1 MMKLMLMKILMLI
14 RQVHQKSLLFVAIG
28 IFWKKGLNFN
38 LISVMGCVM
47 MYNDVYEPALAI
59 LLFQALMVL
68 IIIVLLTEL
77 AKVKP

>member
-1 MMKLMLMKILMLI
+1 
-14 RQVHQKSLLFVAIG
+14 
-28 IFWKKGLNFN
+28 
-38 LISVMGCVM
+38 M